1 MKRGLQIL
9 DWHRL
14 VGRRQPRQPIRLKDG
29 TLIQLYRDGEGL
41 RAAYQ
46 AIRRAKKRICLEIYI
61 FQSDETG
68 RAFSKLLAEK
78 ARQGV
83 HVYILYD
90 FVGSSSSDR
99 AMFEEME
106 AAGVKLKAFHPLDE
120 SFVRFRWP
128 FLQRD
133 HRKLLIVDNVI
144 AGVGGVNLG
153 AEYAGSWIVRV
164 RSNVNQQGWRDSAI
178 GLRGPFARQLTG
190 IFAQMWQYAHRGAWK
205 KTAELFHNV
214 RQGELG
220 ILAIV
225 PSPGQQLLSTM
236 RELIRRSSS
245 TVLITMAYF
254 APDEGFI
261 DELCRAAKRGVRV
274 CLVLPGKCD
283 VRILM
288 VAAKSFYEKLLAA
301 GVEIYERQKVVLH
314 AKVMCIDNHLSILGS
329 TNLDYRSF
337 RHNFEL
343 SLIVRSEEFAAQI
356 HDQFVS
362 DVSQSKQI
370 ALKEWKNRSR
380 FSQMVEWLANRCR
393 QIL

>member
-1 MKRGLQIL
+1 MKRALHRL

-14 VGRRQPRQPIRLKDG
+14 IGRRQPRQPIHLKDG
-29 TLIQLYRDGEGL
+29 TIVQLYRDGEGL

-46 AIRRAKKRICLEIYI
+46 SIRRAKKRICLEIYI

-78 ARQGV
+78 AKQGV

-99 AMFEEME
+99 EMFEEMQT
-106 AAGVKLKAFHPLDE
+106 AGVRLKPFHPLDE

-133 HRKLLIVDNVI
+133 HRKLLIVDDMV

-153 AEYAGSWIVRV
+153 AEYAGSWIVRL
-164 RSNVNQQGWRDSAI
+164 RSRRVQEAWRDSAI
-178 GLRGPFARQLTG
+178 GVKGPLARTLTG
-190 IFAQMWQYAHRGAWK
+190 IFAQMWRYAHRGVFRNS
-205 KTAELFHNV
+205 AELFQNV

-220 ILAIV
+220 VLAIV
-225 PSPGQQLLSTM
+225 PEQGKRLISM
-236 RELIRRSSS
+236 IRELIRRSTS
-245 TVLITMAYF
+245 TILITMAYF
-254 APDEGFI
+254 APDEEFI
-261 DELCRAAKRGVRV
+261 DELCTAARRGVRV

-283 VRILM
+283 VRVLM
-288 VAAKSFYEKLLAA
+288 IAAKSFYEKLLAA

-314 AKVMCIDNHLSILGS
+314 AKVMCIDNYLSLLGS
-329 TNLDYRSF
+329 TNFDYRSLH
-337 RHNFEL
+337 HNFEL
-343 SLIVRSEEFAAQI
+343 SLIVRSSEFAAQI

-362 DVSQSKQI
+362 DLSQSKRIGLQ
-370 ALKEWKNRSR
+370 EWKKRSYL
-380 FSQMVEWLANRCR
+380 SQLSQWLANRCR
-393 QIL
+393 KVL